1 MAQHLQHDFGVFGV
15 EVSSRLVCKHDRG
28 PIDQRP
34 CQSNSLLLAAGEF
47 RWPMRQSL
55 TQAKKTN
62 NLVKVRGVAGAV
74 LSRYVNCDLDI
85 RARIEGWQQIEFL
98 KYEPNLGFAKVLKS
112 ARIRVADRMLSGC
125 SPVGRWRCLR
135 DGASNGAFRPTLAY

>member
-47 RWPMRQSL
+47 RWPMRQPL

-74 LSRYVNCDLDI
+74 LSRYVNRDFNI
-85 RARIEGWQQIEFL
+85 RSCVERWQQIEFL
-98 KYEPNLGFAKVLKS
+98 KYEPNLCFAKLRTGTVGELRK
-112 ARIRVADRMLSGC
+112 IRTINKDLTEVRPRQ
-125 SPVGRWRCLR
+125 SPHQIKKGDLPP
-135 DGASNGAFRPTLAY
+135 A